1 MAGPGFWKG
10 GFFYR
15 LPKAAAQRRVAP
27 ISPREVRKIFFAFIF
42 QLSGWAL
49 VAPLCFAQQVRC
61 ERIAGPGAAMCFRF
75 LLKFRSCNVIATRTR
90 SYVHVN
96 ILDRGL
102 VPKPFGFS
110 QLHPAV
116 NFVPGTTVHRTV
128 TATYVFRSVLDSCS
142 SPLQASA

>member
-1 MAGPGFWKG
+1 M
-10 GFFYR
+10 
-15 LPKAAAQRRVAP
+15 LPFLAQISLMQRNNYVA
-27 ISPREVRKIFFAFIF
+27 
-42 QLSGWAL
+42 
-49 VAPLCFAQQVRC
+49 
-61 ERIAGPGAAMCFRF
+61 
-75 LLKFRSCNVIATRTR
+75 T

-110 QLHPAV
+110 QLHPLNLEAV
-116 NFVPGTTVHRTV
+116 NFVPGTTVLRTV